1 MQSVTYGFR
10 RWNKY
15 IHNILRKVGFFR
27 NDLLIQSEKTLG
39 IDKLREAH
47 NTTAWCFDTL
57 HI

>member
-1 MQSVTYGFR
+1 MGLDVG
-10 RWNKY
+10 NKY